1 MPPRR
6 SPRHQDLLRLSV
18 LAARPD
24 SGPSPNPNAAQ
35 EHADLAAVLL
45 RVQADLFA
53 AAPIRDKA
61 TIAAF
66 ETLALALLPK
76 ADRDT
81 VAYVAAQVRDLPETP
96 AAVLSLLV
104 ADSAVELPHSGS
116 ADTTRALAGDDP
128 AVDLA
133 IARDHARALG
143 PQAWST
149 LIRRA
154 ARRRDLA
161 QALLERPD
169 IPALHAAAL
178 YRDASPEQRA
188 VIRAELGCLAGLQA
202 QKARMVR
209 PTQEA
214 TARLVSA
221 AHESDEAA
229 FGALLASGLGLPT
242 PPLWRFSDP
251 QRHDFLA
258 LALLALGTGEEAC
271 IRIFLR
277 LDHDLACNTR
287 AVFHLVELVRRTPR
301 SVACLIIEAVY
312 DVVIRIPGRGEAI
325 AAQRI
330 APTFGRLRDSVDQ
343 RHVDAR
349 IDSYPARREAE
360 TTAPRHGAGRNLFSR

>member
-24 SGPSPNPNAAQ
+24 SGPGPNPNAAQ

-53 AAPIRDKA
+53 AAPMRDTA

-66 ETLALALLPK
+66 ETLALTLLPK
-76 ADRDT
+76 ADHET

-96 AAVLSLLV
+96 GAVLSLLV
-104 ADSAVELPHSGS
+104 ADRGDETPHTGS

-133 IARDHARALG
+133 IARDPARALG
-143 PQAWST
+143 PEAWST
-149 LIRRA
+149 LVRRA

-169 IPALHAAAL
+169 IPAMHAAAL
-178 YRDASPEQRA
+178 YRDASPAQRA
-188 VIRAELGCLAGLQA
+188 VIRAELGCLAGIQA
-202 QKARMVR
+202 QKARMVK

-214 TARLVSA
+214 TMRLVGA
-221 AHESDEAA
+221 AHQGDEGA

-258 LALLALGTGEEAC
+258 LALLALGISEEAC
-271 IRIFLR
+271 IRIFLQ
-277 LDHDLACNTR
+277 LDHSLACNTR
-287 AVFHLVELVRRTPR
+287 AVFHLVELVRQTPR
-301 SVACLIIEAVY
+301 SVACLIIEAGY
-312 DVVIRIPGRGEAI
+312 DVRIRIPGRGEAI

-330 APTFGRLRDSVDQ
+330 APSFGRLRDSVEQ
-343 RHVDAR
+343 RPADAR
-349 IDSYPARREAE
+349 TDAYPPRPATE